1 MYLGYSD
8 MFCLLRALPAAQVA
22 HLEWEK
28 KQKHC
33 IIVEDLSLNWLEYWF
48 KLSLFS
54 VKDKSVLQMRL
65 LNPLELK
72 RYVKLALNQMSRK
85 QTHMTTLFHDSK
97 NEAKSF

>member
-33 IIVEDLSLNWLEYWF
+33 IIVEDLFKF
-48 KLSLFS
+48 KLTWILI
-54 VKDKSVLQMRL
+54 
-65 LNPLELK
+65 
-72 RYVKLALNQMSRK
+72 
-85 QTHMTTLFHDSK
+85 
-97 NEAKSF
+97 

>member
-1 MYLGYSD
+1 
-8 MFCLLRALPAAQVA
+8 
-22 HLEWEK
+22 
-28 KQKHC
+28 
-33 IIVEDLSLNWLEYWF
+33 
-48 KLSLFS
+48 
-54 VKDKSVLQMRL
+54 MRL